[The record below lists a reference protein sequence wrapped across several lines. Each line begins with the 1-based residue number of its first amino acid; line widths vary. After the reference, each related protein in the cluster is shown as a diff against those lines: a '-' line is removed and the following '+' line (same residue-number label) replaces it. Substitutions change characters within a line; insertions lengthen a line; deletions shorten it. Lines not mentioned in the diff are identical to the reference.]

1 MYEIFQKLLDEMGL
15 KVADVA
21 KGTGI
26 RNGVFSDWKMGRYT
40 PKADKIK
47 KVADFL
53 GVSPEYLLG
62 QADLKYANMSFCE
75 GGVARIPVV
84 GNVAAGYPFFA
95 NEEILDYEEID
106 ERYLQQGKMF
116 GLRIAGDSMEPEI
129 KKGSV
134 AIVRSQPDAD
144 SGDIVIVKIN
154 GDEATCKRLQKHSN
168 GISLLSNNPSYTPV
182 FFTANEVTH
191 LPVSIVGKVLEV
203 RTRYF

>member
-1 MYEIFQKLLDEMGL
+1 MYERFQKIINEMDL

-21 KGTGI
+21 KATGI

-47 KVADFL
+47 KIADFL

-62 QADLKYANMSFCE
+62 QTDLKYASTSFLGE
-75 GGVARIPVV
+75 GVARIPVV
-84 GNVAAGYPFFA
+84 GDVAAGYPIFA
-95 NEEILDYEEID
+95 NEEILGYEEID
-106 ERYLQQGKMF
+106 ERYLQQGKIF

-154 GDEATCKRLQKHSN
+154 GEEAICKRLKKHNN
-168 GISLLSNNPSYTPV
+168 GISLLSNNPSYTPI
-182 FFTANEVTH
+182 FFTVNEVAN
-191 LPVSIVGKVLEV
+191 LPVSIIGKVLEV
-203 RTRYF
+203 RTRYI